1 MDQQNNGRQAH
12 HWLPDL
18 ATFLLMPW
26 SFSRLPATDTYL
38 CDFSSFPSVAEPAA
52 SLKQLSFLFL
62 PLFSLFLEALQVL
75 YPICVLLL
83 GQNLTEKP

>member
-1 MDQQNNGRQAH
+1 MGEQAH

-38 CDFSSFPSVAEPAA
+38 CGFSSFPSVAEPTASFQTA
-52 SLKQLSFLFL
+52 SLKQLF
-62 PLFSLFLEALQVL
+62 FSLPSIVFSFLEALQVL
-75 YPICVLLL
+75 CPICVLLL